1 MNTEEIQKDEWSAY
15 MNSIWSAA
23 IQYTSMGWSVI
34 PLLLSTK
41 TPAVP
46 WTRYQTEIVDEE
58 TITDWVTNGVPDGN
72 GGYTKAFGLA
82 VVTGKLSGIVVV
94 DCDNQDAATY
104 AINEMGLF
112 STFTC
117 KTTRG
122 MHMYFKH
129 PGFEVRNKAG
139 GTGRDWPDVAGLDLR
154 GDGGY
159 VVAPPT
165 VKFGP
170 DGKLVHTYM
179 YSVPFNDVEYYVD
192 SIPAWPGVKI
202 KQTEKREIKSVDE
215 WTFDNIDLASVT
227 AVSATVWDDAARL
240 CKQSGRKIREGE
252 GRNAWITRYLGEC
265 IASDMDQSQARVA
278 GMAFQEEFF
287 EHFLPDAE
295 FETTLAS
302 VISSDRRNHPEK
314 YEEMERIEKR
324 NPARAERLKSVSL
337 ITPANLR
344 EIRKAVGSR
353 QFFIDPF
360 IPVQSIVQVVGF
372 NGHGKSLTMLNMLFA
387 AAKGMSFGPA
397 HVDAKTRVLYLDYES
412 STNTLID
419 RLDSCEQMLGPMSD
433 DMMIYNTAHDGQ
445 DMNLRDSESLEKL
458 QELLSEIKPHI
469 VVIDTVRSAFAGM
482 EENSPHSWTHVNKLA
497 VAIRNCGCAVVL
509 IHHRNKPGQDGR
521 GGREAGSTAQLKDL
535 DTQIFVT
542 KVVLD
547 SDQAQREA
555 ALPDVMTKVQD
566 SAGNQYTAWN
576 YLTLSLTK
584 DSQLKMVFELSF
596 GKLRQATENHVVTYI
611 GLAENKKTGEWQVV
625 SSLTPKQKTLRLA
638 AAGMSIED
646 IAGKL
651 QVSQPT
657 VKRWL
662 KPTENQE

>member
-1 MNTEEIQKDEWSAY
+1 MDTQDKPNDEWADY
-15 MNSIWSAA
+15 MNSLWSAA

-41 TPAVP
+41 TPAIP
-46 WTRYQTEIVDEE
+46 WTRYQTEIADEE
-58 TITDWVTNGVPDGN
+58 TIADWVTHGVPDGN
-72 GGYTKAFGLA
+72 GGFTKAFGLA

-117 KTTRG
+117 ATTRG

-139 GTGRDWPDVAGLDLR
+139 GTGRDWPAVAGLDLR

-165 VKFGP
+165 VKFGES
-170 DGKLVHTYM
+170 GGVVHTYL
-179 YSVPFNDVEYYVD
+179 YSVPFDDIEFYKDN
-192 SIPAWPGVKI
+192 IPTWPGVKV
-202 KQTEKREIKSVDE
+202 KQTEKREVKSAED
-215 WTFDNIDLASVT
+215 WTFDNINLASVA
-227 AVSATVWDDAARL
+227 AVAATVWDDAARH
-240 CKQSGRKIREGE
+240 CKHAGRKIREGE

-265 IASDMDQSQARVA
+265 IACDMDQSQARVA

-314 YEEMERIEKR
+314 YEEMERIEER
-324 NPARAERLKSVSL
+324 NPERAKRLQSVSL
-337 ITPANLR
+337 ITPQNLR
-344 EIRKAVGSR
+344 EIRKAIGDR

-387 AAKGMSFGPA
+387 AAKGMTFGPA
-397 HVDAKTRVLYLDYES
+397 GVENDVRVLYLDFES

-419 RLDSCEQMLGPMSD
+419 RLDSCEQMFGPMSD
-433 DMMIYNTAHDGQ
+433 NMMIYNTAHDGQ
-445 DMNLRDSESLEKL
+445 DMNLRDPESIAKL
-458 QELLSEIKPHI
+458 QSLLTETRPHV

-482 EENSPHSWTHVNKLA
+482 EENSPHSWTQVNKLA
-497 VAIRNCGCAVVL
+497 VAIRNCGAAVIL
-509 IHHRNKPGQDGR
+509 IHHRNKPGQDGK

-547 SDQAQREA
+547 NDQAQREA
-555 ALPDVMTKVQD
+555 ALPDAMTKVQD
-566 SAGNQYTAWN
+566 AGGNTYTAWN
-576 YLTLSLTK
+576 YLALSTTK
-584 DSQLKMVFELSF
+584 DCQLKMVFELSF

-611 GLAENKKTGEWQVV
+611 GLAEDKKTGQWKVV
-625 SSLTPKQKTLRLA
+625 SSLTPKQKAARLHA
-638 AAGMSIED
+638 SGSSIDD
-646 IAGKL
+646 IASKL

-657 VKRWL
+657 IKRWL
-662 KPTENQE
+662 KLSAQKS